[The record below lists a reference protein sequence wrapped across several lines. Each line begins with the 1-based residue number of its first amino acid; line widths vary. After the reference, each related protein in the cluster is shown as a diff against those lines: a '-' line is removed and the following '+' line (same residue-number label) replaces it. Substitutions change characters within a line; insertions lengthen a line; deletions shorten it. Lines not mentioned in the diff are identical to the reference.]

1 MSIDWQIVKT
11 ILWSYFKAYSPIRTS
26 RFMAYVTG
34 KKPSRA
40 NLIAQLIIFANIM
53 LATVYGS
60 SSVGRIVASSHN
72 PTTYLS
78 GLLNLAFLLIFVF
91 GLLTFGPA
99 MATSSPLTV
108 GDTETQMMSPVNEE
122 TLLVGKVL
130 TFLTVSN
137 PYSIPAFLGVF
148 IGVALSGLVSP
159 LVILIGPILYHLVV
173 LSASWISTFS
183 NFYLLKHSSQRVLKI
198 FWGTIIAVILVAFLA
213 IVLTVGF
220 DTRSILRLFSYTPE
234 KWWLLILPSTYAAQA
249 LIYSSVDVQLPSLII
264 NITVLSGIF
273 LVSWLAALRSV
284 KGILFKTISENQIR
298 IAETRRTFGYAA
310 LKQVSL
316 PRAFESPSGRLLP
329 EGASVAIF
337 LERRSF
343 FRGPQFVARLFLPVF
358 LLVIFLPV
366 LARIPLA
373 LGSSVMLLLLMELAG
388 FEAVLLGMSSATS
401 LSQEGKNIWVVLS
414 SPVRLEEYLIGK
426 CYLNLLVNSVIQFV
440 MVFVTAVFVKLPLV
454 EAILLSSAS
463 VFWVASITGVGQ
475 WIGAKYATF
484 ESFEMNIASQSVQMG
499 GGLPA
504 VAGILYF
511 LLSSLISEVSLLL
524 PVLVMLSLRNTVI
537 ALLVG
542 LLYSIIINLVLFNF
556 FIKRAG
562 KTLAKRE
569 YLVTA

>member
-26 RFMAYVTG
+26 RFTAYVTG

-40 NLIAQLIIFANIM
+40 NLITQLVIFANIM
-53 LATVYGS
+53 FATVYGS
-60 SSVGRIVASSHN
+60 SLVGRFVASSHS
-72 PTTYLS
+72 PTIYLS
-78 GLLNLAFLLIFVF
+78 GLLNLAFLLIFLF
-91 GLLTFGPA
+91 GLLAFGPA
-99 MATSSPLTV
+99 MAASSPLTV

-122 TLLVGKVL
+122 TFLVGKVL
-130 TFLTVSN
+130 TFFTVSN
-137 PYSIPAFLGVF
+137 PYSIPAFLGAFV
-148 IGVALSGLVSP
+148 GLALSGLVSP

-173 LSASWISTFS
+173 LSASWISSFS
-183 NFYLLKHSSQRVLKI
+183 NFYLLKHSRGVVKI
-198 FWGTIIAVILVAFLA
+198 FWGTIIGVILVVFLA

-220 DTRSILRLFSYTPE
+220 DARNVLRLFSYTPE

-264 NITVLSGIF
+264 NIMVLSGIF

-284 KGILFKTISENQIR
+284 KGILFRTISENQIR

-316 PRAFESPSGRLLP
+316 PRAFERPSGRFLP

-337 LERRSF
+337 LEKRSF
-343 FRGPQFVARLFLPVF
+343 FRGTQFVARLILPVF

-373 LGSSVMLLLLMELAG
+373 PGSSVMLLLLLELAG

-414 SPVRLEEYLIGK
+414 SPVRLEEYLVGK
-426 CYLNLLVNSVIQFV
+426 CYLNLLINSVIQFV

-463 VFWVASITGVGQ
+463 VFWVVSITSVGQ

-484 ESFEMNIASQSVQMG
+484 ESFEMNIAQQSVQMG

-524 PVLVMLSLRNTVI
+524 PVLVIFSLRNTLI
-537 ALLVG
+537 ALLIG
-542 LLYSIIINLVLFNF
+542 ILYSIIINLVLFNF